1 VVASGGETTEGCV
14 VGSFVTLFSGFLM
27 AESLIAPDIWR
38 RERMMEGSIIG
49 QLSSTSSGTTS
60 SSSDTD
66 RWGSGGGGGGGSDWG
81 GGGGDFGGGDD

>member
-1 VVASGGETTEGCV
+1 M

-27 AESLIAPDIWR
+27 AESLRAPDIWR

-66 RWGSGGGGGGGSDWG
+66 RWGSGGGGFDFG
-81 GGGGDFGGGDD
+81 GGGGD